1 MFLYNAERWSS
12 VCGFSFCVALVWL
25 LCGLLPF
32 LSAWLW
38 CGFSVG
44 MHVYEGAVLH
54 SRVLCPVTCWMVSD
68 SPNYPFY
75 SLKCNDQCQW
85 FKLLVNGALPYS
97 RAPRLVKLDGIRL
110 TERKLSFLSLSRVC
124 VFSSLDRAPAVVLQW
139 SYSGS
144 QWVTVVLQWF
154 TEVFDTSLVRQI

>member
-1 MFLYNAERWSS
+1 MCLYNAERWSS

-25 LCGLLPF
+25 LWGLLPF
-32 LSAWLW
+32 LSVWLW
-38 CGFSVG
+38 CGFSMG

-68 SPNYPFY
+68 SPNYILFTL
-75 SLKCNDQCQW
+75 SSVMINASG
-85 FKLLVNGALPYS
+85 LLVYGALPYN

-139 SYSGS
+139 SYSGPA
-144 QWVTVVLQWF
+144 VVYSGLQW
-154 TEVFDTSLVRQI
+154 S